1 MIMVLMGGSYDDR
14 EAVIRDLMQ
23 LYKGRMQCVNVGHIP
38 NPKARVERLQMEIN
52 PKRNFRV
59 ITVVNSPASVEE
71 VTELRRVGA
80 FFAHIYGP
88 LFPIYDHVTVERDDV
103 QIAPIPHRRAL
114 PSHVLTPEEAV
125 SEFMLRYR
133 SEKVA

>member
-23 LYKGRMQCVNVGHIP
+23 LYKGRIQCVNVANIP
-38 NPKARVERLQMEIN
+38 SPEARVERLQLEIKPN
-52 PKRNFRV
+52 RPFRV
-59 ITVVNSPASVEE
+59 ITVVNNPGSVEE
-71 VTELRRVGA
+71 VNELRHVGA
-80 FFAHIYGP
+80 CFAHVYGT
-88 LFPIYDHVTVERDDV
+88 LFSIYDHVTVERHDV

-125 SEFMLRYR
+125 SEFMLRGR
-133 SEKVA
+133 PGQVA